1 MSLSENLSY
10 KKQIERSYVLTLHDL
25 LSCVPYGD
33 LLEDIKEFE
42 QKEMYE
48 VCEGIKQAL
57 ERARNK
63 TYNEIKIELLN
74 YENKVEHRYSTN

>member
-25 LSCVPYGD
+25 LSGVPYGD

-48 VCEGIKQAL
+48 VCEGIKRAL

-63 TYNEIKIELLN
+63 TYNEIKIELLH